1 MGRIARG
8 LALAQGLYWGV
19 TGVWPIL
26 HPRSFEAV
34 IGPRRERWVAKS
46 MGAVVAAVGGTL
58 LVAGARRRVTPGVM
72 LLGAT
77 SALAVGGSAGWYAA
91 RGRLRRV
98 YLADAAIEAALAAAW
113 LGAGR
118 AIGEAP
124 GRAAAAGGALEAL
137 VRGERTGTRRM
148 PFEAGEAVPEI

>member
-1 MGRIARG
+1 MSRIARG
-8 LALAQGLYWGV
+8 LVLAQGVYWGV

-34 IGPRRERWVAKS
+34 IGPRRERWLVKT
-46 MGAVVAAVGGTL
+46 MGALVAAVGGTL
-58 LVAGARRRVTPGVM
+58 FLAGARRRVTPGVM

-77 SALAVGGSAGWYAA
+77 SALAVCGSAGWYAA
-91 RGRLRRV
+91 RGRIRRV
-98 YLADAAIEAALAAAW
+98 DLADAAIEAALAAAW

-124 GRAAAAGGALEAL
+124 GRAAAEEGAVEAL
-137 VRGERTGTRRM
+137 ARGERAGARRM
-148 PFEAGEAVPEI
+148 PFDAGEAVPEI

>member
-46 MGAVVAAVGGTL
+46 MGAVVAVVGGTL

-77 SALAVGGSAGWYAA
+77 SALAVGGYAA